1 MKKRLISA
9 FVMILIF
16 IPLLLLGDIYYTIFG
31 SILGIMAIWEVTNLE
46 KKIPDYMKIITY
58 FIGLFLILYNYKYF
72 DFYNFYSFPVV
83 MVITFIYILSII
95 INKNCKKYTYKEA
108 LWLLSVVFLLGMFF
122 NSFIKIRLLGVMPV
136 LYCFMI
142 SSMTDTFAYI
152 GGTVFGKNKLC
163 KDISPNKTVEGSIIG
178 SVMGTVIGTVFYY
191 LTIGNINLYLLILLS
206 FVLTIVCQVG
216 DLFFSSIKRYY
227 GVKDYSNLI
236 PGHGG
241 ILDRLDSTLFVILGF
256 LVYISII

>member
-9 FVMILIF
+9 FVILLIF
-16 IPLLLLGDIYYTIFG
+16 IPLLLLGGIYYTVFG
-31 SILGIMAIWEVTNLE
+31 SILGILAIWEVINLE
-46 KKIPDYMKIITY
+46 KKIPNYMRIITY
-58 FIGLFLILYNYKYF
+58 FVGLFLILYNYKYF
-72 DFYNFYSFPVV
+72 DFYSFYSFPVV
-83 MVITFIYILSII
+83 IIVAFIYILSII
-95 INKNCKKYTYKEA
+95 INKNCKKYDYRDA
-108 LWLLSVVFLLGMFF
+108 LWLMTVAFLMGIFF
-122 NSFIKIRLLGVMPV
+122 NSFIKIRLLGVLPV
-136 LYCFMI
+136 LYCFVV
-142 SSMTDTFAYI
+142 SCMTDTFAYI

-178 SVMGTVIGTVFYY
+178 SIMGTVIGTTFYH
-191 LTIGNINLYLLILLS
+191 LAIGNINIYTLILLS
-206 FVLTIVCQVG
+206 FILTIVCQIG

-227 GVKDYSNLI
+227 GIKDYSNLI